1 MGFGSL
7 CLAFL
12 PLATAAAQA
21 PAPELRVAAAADLK
35 FALEEIVQEFRAE
48 HPDVAIEV
56 AYGSSGNFT
65 SQIESGAPFDLFL
78 SADVGYVRQLSAR
91 GLTVPGSEFVYA
103 VGRLVLWL
111 PRSSPLDG
119 SRGLAALR
127 DPAVRKIAIA
137 NPRHA
142 PYGRAAEAALRAL
155 GVYTEVQGKLVLGDN
170 VAQAAQFVETG
181 AADAGIIALSLAL
194 SPVLASE
201 GRHFEVPASAYPR
214 LEQGGA
220 ILKAAKDPAAAR
232 ALRDL
237 VLGAR
242 GRAVL
247 ERWGFLA
254 PGPDR

>member
-12 PLATAAAQA
+12 AAAA
-21 PAPELRVAAAADLK
+21 PPASAREVRVAAAADLK
-35 FALEEIVQEFRAE
+35 FALEEIVREFRAAR
-48 HPDVAIEV
+48 PDVAVEV

-78 SADVGYVRQLSAR
+78 SADVEYVRQLSAQ

-103 VGRLVLWL
+103 VGRLVLWI
-111 PRSSPLDG
+111 PRASRLDG
-119 SRGLAALR
+119 SQGLSVLRG
-127 DPAVRKIAIA
+127 PAVRTIAIA

-155 GVYTEVQGKLVLGDN
+155 GVYAEVQPKLVLGDN
-170 VAQAAQFVETG
+170 VAQAAQFVQSG

-194 SPVLASE
+194 APALASE
-201 GRHFEVPASAYPR
+201 GRYFEVPASAYPR
-214 LEQGGA
+214 LEQGGVV
-220 ILKAAKDPAAAR
+220 LKAAKDPAAAR
-232 ALRDL
+232 ALRDF
-237 VLGAR
+237 VLEDR

-254 PGPDR
+254 PGP